1 MFGRVGKKP
10 VWILAAWAAL
20 AAQAAPSAL
29 CRSCDL
35 PCCVVA
41 VHEGVG
47 GSTHSG
53 GEPFGGCP
61 LCSSTPTTAD
71 PCPVDATGH
80 PCHCQLD
87 ARQDQPIS
95 PPRSGSPTADL
106 TAQAA
111 LPAAAVADVPQAVG
125 VSRDYLAASLAVP
138 IRPTRILFG
147 VWRN

>member
-10 VWILAAWAAL
+10 VWMLAAWGAL
-20 AAQAAPSAL
+20 VAQAAPSAL

-35 PCCVVA
+35 PCCAVV

-47 GSTHSG
+47 GFTQFG
-53 GEPFGGCP
+53 GEPVGGCP
-61 LCSSTPTTAD
+61 LCASAPTTAD
-71 PCPVDATGH
+71 PCPVDATDH
-80 PCHCQLD
+80 PCRCQLD

-95 PPRSGSPTADL
+95 PPRSASPAAEL
-106 TAQAA
+106 TALIA
-111 LPAAAVADVPQAVG
+111 LPAVAVADASLALG
-125 VSRDYLAASLAVP
+125 VSPEYLAASLAVP